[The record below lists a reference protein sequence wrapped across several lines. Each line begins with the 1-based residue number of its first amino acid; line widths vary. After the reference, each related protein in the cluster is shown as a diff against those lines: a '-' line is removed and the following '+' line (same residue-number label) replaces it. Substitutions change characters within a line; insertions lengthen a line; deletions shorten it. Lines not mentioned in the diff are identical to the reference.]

1 MAKIEKFENSYI
13 YALALSN
20 EVIEGANSTR
30 VSVDDWLTVLNKGPL
45 YAVYIGISRA
55 YPSRR
60 LSRHQ
65 SKKLYAEIA
74 NMLNIEVDNK
84 KLVMHV
90 LSDYMGFKPSE
101 WTTLAKWESTLI
113 DDFKQT
119 HGHEPILQV
128 PAPDSGISTKEWKLA
143 KRELGQKLATLS
155 NYNTTFRKAK
165 ALKLEGF

>member
-1 MAKIEKFENSYI
+1 
-13 YALALSN
+13 
-20 EVIEGANSTR
+20 
-30 VSVDDWLTVLNKGPL
+30 
-45 YAVYIGISRA
+45 
-55 YPSRR
+55 
-60 LSRHQ
+60 
-65 SKKLYAEIA
+65 
-74 NMLNIEVDNK
+74 
-84 KLVMHV
+84 MHV
-90 LSDYMGFKPSE
+90 LADYMGFKPSE

-155 NYNTTFRKAK
+155 DFNTTFRQAK